1 MTQHSKNE
9 TSEDELQAQLSAQT
23 ELVNQLTVKNMA
35 LEYDNNRLR
44 SLLYESWRNKG
55 NIPPEEVDRYELT
68 PMLLENMMKILLQPV
83 YKFDFNNR
91 VLFGLCAVDIR
102 TLKDLLVE
110 IKVFKMYH
118 LRCFRG
124 FETKS
129 FENVYDVLHQNDIL
143 DENNDSYL
151 FEFI

>member
-68 PMLLENMMKILLQPV
+68 PKLLEEMMSILLQPV
-83 YKFDFNNR
+83 HKFNFNTR
-91 VLFGLCAVDIR
+91 VLFSFCAVEIR

-110 IKVFKMYH
+110 IKVLKMYH
-118 LRCFRG
+118 LRRLRG
-124 FETKS
+124 FGTKS
-129 FENVYDVLHQNDIL
+129 FENVYDVLRQNGIL

-151 FEFI
+151 FEYI

>member
-55 NIPPEEVDRYELT
+55 NIPPEEVDR
-68 PMLLENMMKILLQPV
+68 
-83 YKFDFNNR
+83 
-91 VLFGLCAVDIR
+91 
-102 TLKDLLVE
+102 
-110 IKVFKMYH
+110 
-118 LRCFRG
+118 
-124 FETKS
+124 
-129 FENVYDVLHQNDIL
+129 
-143 DENNDSYL
+143 
-151 FEFI
+151 

>member
-68 PMLLENMMKILLQPV
+68 PAT
-83 YKFDFNNR
+83 R
-91 VLFGLCAVDIR
+91 VQV
-102 TLKDLLVE
+102 
-110 IKVFKMYH
+110 
-118 LRCFRG
+118 
-124 FETKS
+124 
-129 FENVYDVLHQNDIL
+129 
-143 DENNDSYL
+143 
-151 FEFI
+151 